1 MLLKP
6 PSAVRPKRTFAPRCL
21 LATNSCYES
30 IRLIRR
36 HLNGNESMLGI
47 ADLKKV
53 LLLAAAISIANA
65 SHVLAASEAAK
76 KAAEKA
82 RNTPGAKA
90 GAAFLDCLLIEVDKA
105 KQINLS
111 EAEFGKILASACPDE
126 AQKARQTGIET
137 LRAANPNKQWSAEDD
152 TAVDYGV
159 SLMRMRAYQIF
170 TGVAKVQ
177 KNAK

>member
-1 MLLKP
+1 
-6 PSAVRPKRTFAPRCL
+6 
-21 LATNSCYES
+21 
-30 IRLIRR
+30 
-36 HLNGNESMLGI
+36 MLGI

-65 SHVLAASEAAK
+65 SHALAVSEAAK
-76 KAAEKA
+76 KAAAKA
-82 RNTPGAKA
+82 RNAPGVRA

-111 EAEFGKILASACPDE
+111 VAEFGKVLASACPEE
-126 AQKARQTGIET
+126 AQKIRQSVIET
-137 LRAANPNKQWSAEDD
+137 LRDANPNKQWSAEDD
-152 TAVDYGV
+152 RAVDYGV
-159 SLMRMRAYQIF
+159 SLIRVRAYQIF